1 MIRWPFLLH
10 ILGSLIICVGL
21 CMVVPVGFSLYYQD
35 GSAGPLLESAGL
47 TVAVGLVL
55 YLGFRRG
62 RVKGAINHREGMAIT
77 TLCWVAAG
85 IFGALPFYLSGVLP
99 QPVDCVFETISGFT
113 TTGASVIRD
122 VEVVAPGI
130 LFWRSLTHWLGG
142 LGIVVLGLAILPFLG
157 VGGMQLYKAE
167 VPGPVVDKL
176 KPRLKDTAMILWKVY
191 VIFTIAETILL
202 MVGGMNLFDALCH
215 TFGTIATGG
224 FSTKN
229 ASIGHYKSVYIDTV
243 VTIFMLIG
251 GINFAL
257 HFQLFR
263 GKPAALWRDPEARF
277 FLGFWLVLT
286 AIITVNCMARTYDS
300 WGQALQYA
308 AFTVAAITTTT
319 GYATANFELW
329 PPLSLCLL
337 LLCMV
342 VGGSV
347 GSTGGA
353 VKCMRIMVVVKHGY
367 RELIR
372 LIHPRAVVRLKM
384 GDQVVAPEVF
394 AGIAGFIFLYLG
406 LAAVSMFLVAAA
418 GVDLVTTISSVLACI
433 GNVGPGLGEVGPM
446 DNYAGMPAFA
456 KWILSLDML
465 LGRLE
470 IYTVIILLVPKFYRT

>member
-1 MIRWPFLLH
+1 MIRWSVMLH
-10 ILGSLIICVGL
+10 ILGSLIVCIGL
-21 CMVVPVGFSLYYQD
+21 CMLVPIGFSLYYGD
-35 GSAGPLLESAGL
+35 GSALPLLISAAI
-47 TVAVGLVL
+47 TVGVGLFL
-55 YLGFRRG
+55 YLFFRRG
-62 RVKGAINHREGMAIT
+62 RVKGAISHREGMAIT
-77 TLCWVAAG
+77 TLGWVAASV
-85 IFGALPFYLSGVLP
+85 FGGLPFYFSGVLP
-99 QPVDCVFETISGFT
+99 QPVDCIFETISGFT

-122 VEVVAPGI
+122 VEIVAPGI

-191 VIFTIAETILL
+191 LAFTVAETILL
-202 MVGGMNLFDALCH
+202 MLGGMNLLDALCH
-215 TFGTIATGG
+215 TFGTLATGG

-229 ASIGHYKSVYIDTV
+229 ASIGYYKSVYIDTV
-243 VTIFMLIG
+243 VTIFMLLG

-263 GKPAALWRDPEARF
+263 GKPLAMWRDSEFRF
-277 FLGFWLVLT
+277 FMGFWLLLT
-286 AIITVNCMARTYDS
+286 LIITLNCFGKTYDS
-300 WGQALQYA
+300 FWKSLQYA
-308 AFTVAAITTTT
+308 SFTVASITTTT
-319 GYATANFELW
+319 GFATGNFELW
-329 PPLSLCLL
+329 PPLALCLL

-342 VGGSV
+342 VGASV

-353 VKCMRIMVVVKHGY
+353 VKCMRIMVVLKHGY

-372 LIHPRAVVRLKM
+372 LIHPRAVVSLKL
-384 GDQVVAPEVF
+384 GDQVVPPDIF
-394 AGIAGFIFLYLG
+394 ASIAGFIFLYLG
-406 LAAVSMFLVAAA
+406 LAAVSMFLVAAV
-418 GVDLVTTISSVLACI
+418 GVDLVTTISSVLACL

-446 DNYAGMPAFA
+446 DNYARMPEFA

-470 IYTVIILLVPKFYRT
+470 IYTVIILLVPRFYKK

>member
-1 MIRWPFLLH
+1 MLLP
-10 ILGSLIICVGL
+10 L
-21 CMVVPVGFSLYYQD
+21 GFSLYYVD
-35 GSAGPLLESAGL
+35 GSALPLLYAAAI
-47 TVAVGLVL
+47 TVSVGLLL
-55 YLGFRRG
+55 YLVFRSG
-62 RVKGAINHREGMAIT
+62 RVKGAISHREGMAIT
-77 TLCWVAAG
+77 TLGWVAAS
-85 IFGALPFYLSGVLP
+85 IFGGLPFYFSGVLP
-99 QPVDCVFETISGFT
+99 QPVDCIFETISGFT

-122 VEVVAPGI
+122 VEIVAPGI

-191 VIFTIAETILL
+191 VIFTVAETILL
-202 MVGGMNLFDALCH
+202 LLGGMNLLDALCH
-215 TFGTIATGG
+215 TFGTLATGG

-229 ASIGHYKSVYIDTV
+229 ASIGYYKSVYIDVV
-243 VTIFMLIG
+243 VTVFMLLG

-263 GKPAALWRDPEARF
+263 GKPLAMWRDSEFRF
-277 FLGFWLVLT
+277 FMGFWALLT
-286 AIITVNCMARTYDS
+286 LIIAVNCLGTYES
-300 WGQALQYA
+300 FWQALRYA
-308 AFTVAAITTTT
+308 SFTVASITTTT
-319 GYATANFELW
+319 GFATGNFELW
-329 PPLSLCLL
+329 PPLALCLL

-342 VGGSV
+342 VGASV

-353 VKCMRIMVVVKHGY
+353 VKCMRIMVVIKHGY

-372 LIHPRAVVRLKM
+372 LIHPRAVVRLKL
-384 GDQVVAPEVF
+384 GDQAVPSEIF
-394 AGIAGFIFLYLG
+394 ASIAGFIFLYLG

-418 GVDLVTTISSVLACI
+418 GVDLVTTISAVLACI

-446 DNYAGMPAFA
+446 DNYAGIPEFA
-456 KWILSLDML
+456 KWTLSLDML

-470 IYTVIILLVPKFYRT
+470 IYTVIILFVPRFYKK

>member
-1 MIRWPFLLH
+1 MLH
-10 ILGSLIICVGL
+10 ILGSLIACVGL
-21 CMVVPVGFSLYYQD
+21 CMLAPLGFSFYYRD
-35 GSAGPLLESAGL
+35 GSALPLLISSAI
-47 TVAVGLVL
+47 TVGVGLFL
-55 YLGFRRG
+55 YLVFRRSQ
-62 RVKGAINHREGMAIT
+62 VKGAISHREGMAIT
-77 TLCWVAAG
+77 TLGWVAAAV
-85 IFGALPFYLSGVLP
+85 FGGLPFFFSGVLP
-99 QPVDCVFETISGFT
+99 QPVDFIFESISGFT

-122 VEVVAPGI
+122 VEIVAPGI

-191 VIFTIAETILL
+191 VAFTVAETLL
-202 MVGGMNLFDALCH
+202 LLLGGMNLLDALCH
-215 TFGTIATGG
+215 TFGTLATGG

-229 ASIGHYKSVYIDTV
+229 TSIGYYKSVYIDVV
-243 VTIFMLIG
+243 VTIFMLLG

-257 HFQLFR
+257 HFQFFR
-263 GKPAALWRDPEARF
+263 GKPLAMWRDPEFRF
-277 FLGFWLVLT
+277 FMGFWGLLT
-286 AIITVNCMARTYDS
+286 LIIAVNCMKTYDS
-300 WGQALQYA
+300 FWRALQYA
-308 AFTVAAITTTT
+308 SFTVASITTTT
-319 GYATANFELW
+319 GFATADFEIW
-329 PPLSLCLL
+329 PPLALCLL

-342 VGGSV
+342 VGASV

-353 VKCMRIMVVVKHGY
+353 VKCMRIMVVLKHGY

-372 LIHPRAVVRLKM
+372 LIHPRAVVRLKL
-384 GDQVVAPEVF
+384 GDQAVAPEIF
-394 AGIAGFIFLYLG
+394 ASIAGFIFLYLG

-446 DNYAGMPAFA
+446 DNYAGMPEFA
-456 KWILSLDML
+456 KWILSLNML

-470 IYTVIILLVPKFYRT
+470 IYTVIILFVPRFYRK

>member
-1 MIRWPFLLH
+1 MIRWSFILH
-10 ILGSLIICVGL
+10 ILGSLVICVGL
-21 CMVVPVGFSLYYQD
+21 TMLFPLGFSFYYRD
-35 GSAGPLLESAGL
+35 GSALPLLVSAAL
-47 TVAVGLVL
+47 TVGVGLIL
-55 YLGFRRG
+55 YLVFKGS
-62 RVKGAINHREGMAIT
+62 RVKGAISHREGMAIT
-77 TLCWVAAG
+77 TLGWVAVC
-85 IFGALPFYLSGVLP
+85 IFGGLPFYLSGILP
-99 QPVDCVFETISGFT
+99 LPVDCIFETTSGFT

-122 VEVVAPGI
+122 VEIVPPGI

-142 LGIVVLGLAILPFLG
+142 LGIIVLGLAILPFLG

-191 VIFTIAETILL
+191 VIFTVAEAVLL
-202 MVGGMNLFDALCH
+202 MLGGMNLLDALCH
-215 TFGTIATGG
+215 TFGTLATGG

-229 ASIGHYKSVYIDTV
+229 ASVGYYQSVYIDTV

-263 GKPAALWRDPEARF
+263 GKPLALWRDPECRF
-277 FLGFWLVLT
+277 FMGFWLLLT
-286 AIITVNCMARTYDS
+286 LIIAFNCFGKNFDS
-300 WGQALQYA
+300 WGKALQYA
-308 AFTVAAITTTT
+308 SFAVASITTTT
-319 GYATANFELW
+319 GFATADFELW

-342 VGGSV
+342 VGASV

-353 VKCMRIMVVVKHGY
+353 VKCMRIMVVLKHGY

-372 LIHPRAVVRLKM
+372 LIHPRAVVRLKL
-384 GDQVVAPEVF
+384 GDQAVPPEVF
-394 AGIAGFIFLYLG
+394 DGISGFIFLYLG
-406 LAAVSMFLVAAA
+406 LSALSMFLVAAV
-418 GVDLVTTISSVLACI
+418 GVDLVTSITSVLACL

-446 DNYAGMPAFA
+446 DNYAGLPAFA
-456 KWILSLDML
+456 KWILILDML

-470 IYTVIILLVPKFYRT
+470 IYTVIILLVPRFYKK

>member
-1 MIRWPFLLH
+1 MIRWSFILH
-10 ILGSLIICVGL
+10 ILGSLIACIGL
-21 CMVVPVGFSLYYQD
+21 CMLVPMGFSLYYRD
-35 GSAGPLLESAGL
+35 GSALPLLISATITEG
-47 TVAVGLVL
+47 VGLLL
-55 YLGFRRG
+55 YLVFRRD
-62 RVKGAINHREGMAIT
+62 RVKGTISHREGMAIT
-77 TLCWVAAG
+77 TLGWVAACLLG
-85 IFGALPFYLSGVLP
+85 GLPFFLSGVLP
-99 QPVDCVFETISGFT
+99 HLVDCIFETTSGFT

-122 VEVVAPGI
+122 VEIVAPGI

-191 VIFTIAETILL
+191 LAFTVAETLL
-202 MVGGMNLFDALCH
+202 LLLGGMNLLDALCH

-229 ASIGHYKSVYIDTV
+229 ASIGYYKSVYLDVV
-243 VTIFMLIG
+243 VTVFMLLG

-257 HFQLFR
+257 HFQFFR
-263 GKPAALWRDPEARF
+263 GKPLAMWRDSEFRF
-277 FLGFWLVLT
+277 FLGFWLLLT
-286 AIITVNCMARTYDS
+286 LIIAINCVGKTYDS
-300 WGQALQYA
+300 FWQALRYA
-308 AFTVAAITTTT
+308 SFTVAAITTTT
-319 GYATANFELW
+319 GFATANFALW

-342 VGGSV
+342 VGASV

-353 VKCMRIMVVVKHGY
+353 VKCMRIMVVLKHGY

-372 LIHPRAVVRLKM
+372 LIHPRAVVPLKL
-384 GDQVVAPEVF
+384 GDQVVLPEVF
-394 AGIAGFIFLYLG
+394 ASIAGFIFLYLG
-406 LAAVSMFLVAAA
+406 LAAISMFMVAEA
-418 GVDLVTTISSVLACI
+418 GVDLVTTISSVLACL

-446 DNYAGMPAFA
+446 DNYASLPTFA
-456 KWILSLDML
+456 KWILILDML

-470 IYTVIILLVPKFYRT
+470 IYTVIILLVPRFYKK

>member
-1 MIRWPFLLH
+1 VIRWFFMLH
-10 ILGSLIICVGL
+10 ILGSLISCIGL
-21 CMVVPVGFSLYYQD
+21 SMLVPIGFSLYYRD
-35 GSAGPLLESAGL
+35 GSLWPLLISAAI
-47 TVAVGLVL
+47 TVSVGLLL

-62 RVKGAINHREGMAIT
+62 RVKGAISHREGMAIT
-77 TLCWVAAG
+77 TLGWVAAS
-85 IFGALPFYLSGVLP
+85 IFGCLPFYFSGVLP
-99 QPVDCVFETISGFT
+99 QPVDCIFETVSGFT

-122 VEVVAPGI
+122 VEIVPPGI

-191 VIFTIAETILL
+191 VLFTAVETVLL
-202 MVGGMNLFDALCH
+202 LLGGMNLLDALCH
-215 TFGTIATGG
+215 TFGTLATGG

-229 ASIGHYKSVYIDTV
+229 ASIGYYQSVYIDTV

-257 HFQLFR
+257 HFQVFR
-263 GKPAALWRDPEARF
+263 GKPLAMWRDPEFRF
-277 FLGFWLVLT
+277 FMGFWLLLT
-286 AIITVNCMARTYDS
+286 LIITLNCFGKTYGS
-300 WGQALQYA
+300 FWKALQYA
-308 AFTVAAITTTT
+308 SFTVASITTTT
-319 GYATANFELW
+319 GFATGNFELW

-353 VKCMRIMVVVKHGY
+353 VKCMRIMVVLKQGY

-372 LIHPRAVVRLKM
+372 LIHPRAVVRLKL
-384 GDQVVAPEVF
+384 GHQAVAPEVF
-394 AGIAGFIFLYLG
+394 DGIAGFIFLYLG
-406 LAAVSMFLVAAA
+406 LAALSMFLVAAA
-418 GVDLVTTISSVLACI
+418 GVDLITTISSVLASI

-446 DNYAGMPAFA
+446 DNYAGLPEFA
-456 KWILSLDML
+456 KWILALDML

-470 IYTVIILLVPKFYRT
+470 IYTVIILLVPRFYKK

>member
-1 MIRWPFLLH
+1 MLH

-21 CMVVPVGFSLYYQD
+21 CMLAPIGFSFYYQD
-35 GSAGPLLESAGL
+35 NSAPPLLLSAAI
-47 TVAVGLVL
+47 TVCTGVL
-55 YLGFRRG
+55 LYVCFRRG
-62 RVKGAINHREGMAIT
+62 QVKGAISHREGMAIT
-77 TLCWVAAG
+77 TLGWVATSV
-85 IFGALPFYLSGVLP
+85 FGGLPFFFSGVLP

-122 VEVVAPGI
+122 VEIVAPGI

-191 VIFTIAETILL
+191 LVFTVAETLLL
-202 MVGGMNLFDALCH
+202 MLGGMNLLDALCH
-215 TFGTIATGG
+215 SFGTLATGG

-229 ASIGHYKSVYIDTV
+229 ASIGHYQSVYIDVV
-243 VTIFMLIG
+243 VTVFMLVG

-263 GKPAALWRDPEARF
+263 GKPLVLWRDPEFRF
-277 FLGFWLVLT
+277 FMGFWLLLSF
-286 AIITVNCMARTYDS
+286 IITLNCFGKTYGS
-300 WGQALQYA
+300 IWESLRNA
-308 AFTVAAITTTT
+308 AFAVASITTTT
-319 GYATANFELW
+319 GFATGNFELW

-342 VGGSV
+342 VGASV

-353 VKCMRIMVVVKHGY
+353 VKCMRIMVVLKHGY

-372 LIHPRAVVRLKM
+372 LIHPRAVVRLKL
-384 GDQVVAPEVF
+384 GDQVVPPEIF

-406 LAAVSMFLVAAA
+406 LAAVSMFLVAAV
-418 GVDLVTTISSVLACI
+418 GVDLVTTISSVLACL

-446 DNYAGMPAFA
+446 DNYAGLPEFA
-456 KWILSLDML
+456 KWVLSLDML

-470 IYTVIILLVPKFYRT
+470 IYTVIILFVPRFYKK